1 MRRGD
6 IWTASGGN
14 DYAGKP
20 RPVVIVQDDSFD
32 STASITI
39 CAFTTDETDAPLIRL
54 LIEPNGHNGLRLASR
69 LMVDKITTVPK
80 SKLGKRIGRLDD
92 QDIVRLNQA
101 ILVFSRTGCVATR
114 EAHVMRTL
122 CRALTISEPKRIR
135 RLMFLMATP
144 ATRDQAHPRSHPG

>member
-14 DYAGKP
+14 NYAGKP
-20 RPVVIVQDDSFD
+20 HPVVIVQDDSFD
-32 STASITI
+32 STASITV

-69 LMVDKITTVPK
+69 LMADKITTVPK
-80 SKLGKRIGRLDD
+80 SKLGTRIGRLDD

-101 ILVFSRTGCVATR
+101 ILVFLGLAVSSRAK
-114 EAHVMRTL
+114 
-122 CRALTISEPKRIR
+122 PK
-135 RLMFLMATP
+135 A
-144 ATRDQAHPRSHPG
+144 

>member
-6 IWTASGGN
+6 IWTASGGK

-32 STASITI
+32 STSSITVGV
-39 CAFTTDETDAPLIRL
+39 FTTDETDAPLIRL
-54 LIEPNGHNGLRLASR
+54 LIEPDAHNGLRSASR

-80 SKLGKRIGRLDD
+80 SKLGARIGRLDD

-101 ILVFSRTGCVATR
+101 ILVFLGLTVSP
-114 EAHVMRTL
+114 
-122 CRALTISEPKRIR
+122 RAKPT
-135 RLMFLMATP
+135 A
-144 ATRDQAHPRSHPG
+144 